1 MPPENS
7 QQYYAIAKSEEA
19 ARAVKQAANE
29 LPLLRK
35 RLEKF
40 KGNKLKA
47 REIYND
53 LKQQKEK
60 LLSALNTATLSFLET
75 EQP

>member
-7 QQYYAIAKSEEA
+7 QQYYAIAKLEEA
-19 ARAVKQAANE
+19 ARAVKQAANG

-40 KGNKLKA
+40 IKNKSKA
-47 REIYND
+47 YEIYND
-53 LKQQKEK
+53 LKQQQEK
-60 LLSALNTATLSFLET
+60 LLSALNARSIALGDRTA
-75 EQP
+75 